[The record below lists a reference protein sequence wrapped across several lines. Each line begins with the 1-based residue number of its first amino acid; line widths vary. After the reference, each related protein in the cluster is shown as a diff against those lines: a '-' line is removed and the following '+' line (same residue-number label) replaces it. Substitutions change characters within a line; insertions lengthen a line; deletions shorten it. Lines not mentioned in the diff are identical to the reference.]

1 MLYTPGPTEMAEEI
15 RKIGSDPL
23 PYFRSTEYCSH
34 VIELTENLR
43 YLFQTEN
50 TPLTITASGTAGM
63 EMALVNLFNPGDQVV
78 FINGGTFGAKW
89 GQLARN
95 LGLET
100 IEVVCG
106 HGRDLSLSR
115 ILEAISTHTKGLLL
129 TAHETST
136 GQLYNIKEISCA
148 LENQDIFVVVDGV
161 SSIGS
166 DPFKMDEWGIDCA
179 ISCSQKGLACMPGL
193 VFVAFS
199 DRARYRIH
207 QTNHYRGYLDAR
219 IYFDN
224 IGRGMLPY
232 TPAIHATYQ
241 VARKLDI
248 IRDMGIDGYINQHL
262 LRANAFRREITS
274 DCNFGIFPESPSNAL
289 SAINLPYGVSAGS
302 LIEIMRLKYNAILPL
317 NPTKSDV
324 FIRVSHMGDQS
335 VVDIVQL
342 AKWLRYESNNLLM
355 DSI

>member
-15 RKIGSDPL
+15 RKIGSYPL

-34 VIELTENLR
+34 VIELTEDLR

-63 EMALVNLFNPGDQVV
+63 EMALVNLFNPSDQVV

-89 GQLARN
+89 GQLARS

-106 HGRDLSLSR
+106 HGKDLSLSSM
-115 ILEAISTHTKGLLL
+115 LEAIPTHTKGLLL

-136 GQLYNIKEISCA
+136 GQRYDIKEISRA

-199 DRARYRIH
+199 DRARYRLQH
-207 QTNHYRGYLDAR
+207 TRHYRGYLDAR

-232 TPAIHATYQ
+232 TPAIHATFQ
-241 VARKLDI
+241 VARKLKI
-248 IRDMGIDGYINQHL
+248 IKDMGIEGYVNQHL
-262 LRANAFRREITS
+262 LRAKAFRHEMTS
-274 DCNFGIFPESPSNAL
+274 ECMFSIFPESPSNAI
-289 SAINLPYGVSAGS
+289 SAMNLPLGVSAHS
-302 LIEIMRLKYNAILPL
+302 LIEMMRIKYNAVLPL
-317 NPTKSDV
+317 NPTKSDR
-324 FIRVSHMGDQS
+324 FIRVSHMGEQS
-335 VVDIVQL
+335 VDDIVQL
-342 AKWLRYESNNLLM
+342 AKWLRYESNNLLR
-355 DSI
+355 DAV